1 MQKHRWC
8 QQLAHHLYYEQ
19 EIRPWVEKLK
29 QIKEQIYFVFILTIT
44 MAGVFIVGAGPVES
58 IPISVLKAGSYATMD
73 SHSFKGFALLLMYIN
88 TY

>member
-1 MQKHRWC
+1 
-8 QQLAHHLYYEQ
+8 
-19 EIRPWVEKLK
+19 
-29 QIKEQIYFVFILTIT
+29 VFILTIT

-58 IPISVLKAGSYATMD
+58 IPISVLKAGSYVTMD

>member
-1 MQKHRWC
+1 
-8 QQLAHHLYYEQ
+8 
-19 EIRPWVEKLK
+19 
-29 QIKEQIYFVFILTIT
+29 

-58 IPISVLKAGSYATMD
+58 IPISVLKAGSYVTMD